1 MIRHF
6 TVTGF
11 VVDGDAT
18 LLHWHRKVQMWLP
31 PGGHIDPNEDPVQAV
46 LREVLEETGIT
57 AKVIPGIEPYTFDEP
72 PLQLANPHQLPP
84 PLTILVEDIPARP
97 DEAAHEHIDMIYA
110 VRAVPGTARVACEE
124 AFERV
129 TEAQLRRRDALP
141 VASCGVDMPVSED
154 VRVIALAAIA
164 LVRTAQ

>member
-11 VVDGDAT
+11 VVEGDGT
-18 LLHWHRKVQMWLP
+18 LLHWHRKSQMWLP
-31 PGGHIDPNEDPVQAV
+31 PGGHIEPNEDPVQAV

-57 AKVIPGIEPYTFDEP
+57 AEVIPGVAPYVFDP
-72 PLQLANPHQLPP
+72 ALSQLAHPHQLPP
-84 PLTILVEDIPARP
+84 SLTILVEDIPARP
-97 DEAAHEHIDMIYA
+97 DEAAHEHIDLIYA
-110 VRAVPGTARVACEE
+110 VRALPGTARVACAE

-141 VASCGVDMPVSED
+141 VASCGADMPVSED

-164 LVRTAQ
+164 LVRSAE